1 MIEPQVLKNKTAL
14 ITGSYR
20 GLGLH
25 IAEGLARAGAH
36 VFINGRSQSGVEDAV
51 GRLLKAGY
59 YASAAPF
66 DIQDESAVQAAVEE
80 IERSVG
86 SIDILVNNAG
96 IQKRHLL
103 KDMPLSDFK
112 SVLDVNLT
120 SAFLVSR
127 EVVQGMIRRR
137 SGKIINVCS
146 LMSDLA
152 RPTTGNYAAAKGGLR
167 MLTRAMACEW
177 AQYDIQVNG
186 IAPGYFATDMT
197 RPLLENPTFNDWIC
211 SRTPAGRWG
220 NPEELEG
227 IALFF
232 ASKASSFVN
241 GQVIYVD
248 GALSCVI

>member
-1 MIEPQVLKNKTAL
+1 MTEPQVLKNRRAL

-20 GLGLH
+20 GLGLQM
-25 IAEGLARAGAH
+25 AKGLAKAGAH
-36 VFINGRSQSGVEDAV
+36 VVINGRSRSGVGRAV
-51 GRLLKAGY
+51 DELLKAGY
-59 YASAAPF
+59 KASAARF
-66 DIQDESAVQAAVEE
+66 DIQDESAVHDAIAE
-80 IERSVG
+80 IENELG

-96 IQKRHLL
+96 MQKRHLL

-112 SVLDVNLT
+112 SILDVNLT

-186 IAPGYFATDMT
+186 IAPGYFATEMT
-197 RPLLENPTFNDWIC
+197 LPLLENPSFNEWIC

-220 NPEELEG
+220 KAEELEG
-227 IALFF
+227 IAVFF
-232 ASKASSFVN
+232 ASKASSFIN
-241 GQVIYVD
+241 GQVVYVD